1 MADASEQGLVQII
14 PLEGNYATINLT
26 GGGLP
31 YKGTTFP
38 REQRGK
44 TTYYPGNPVATQTV
58 TGPTRPPTTMTG
70 RWMDFDLGEGGARAL
85 DLQIGILCDKGVPV
99 EVRWGGRAL
108 TNGEDPAIVQRGR
121 IAKYEPKYNRAQDIE
136 WSITFEWRGDTLQT
150 KPPTFSASIVKQ
162 DSFIELS
169 EQLEETQESTQSWI
183 DIAWSG
189 ISTGT
194 NEMLAV
200 SDALDE
206 VQNALFDATNVVNGA
221 SDMLQTAAE
230 LPSAIA
236 DRVRGMCNLVV
247 MACAN
252 GRAALQSAC
261 GLFAGVLS
269 TQQGGPVDETAA
281 RDFRTQAARA
291 EIARYPTD
299 DPLSR
304 LDGKTTEFDLVHQW
318 DKMAAQAAQT
328 DASIAAKQVPDIIAI
343 VRPPAGSDLRDV
355 SMVYYGN
362 PDLWVLIAD
371 FNDLASSEIPAT
383 PVGPSE
389 LGAPPIYVPAQASYQ
404 TVLEE
409 VWGNSPTAGA
419 ST

>member
-1 MADASEQGLVQII
+1 MADASEQGLVEII
-14 PLEGNYATINLT
+14 PLEGNYAPIKLT
-26 GGGLP
+26 GGALP
-31 YKGTTFP
+31 YKGTTFA

-44 TTYYPGNPVATQTV
+44 TTYYTGNPVATQTV

-121 IAKYEPKYNRAQDIE
+121 ISKYEPKYNRAQDIE
-136 WSITFEWRGDTLQT
+136 WSITFEWRGDALQT

-162 DSFIELS
+162 DSFTELS
-169 EQLEETQESTQSWI
+169 EVLEETQEATQSWI

-189 ISTGT
+189 IATGT

-206 VQNALFDATNVVNGA
+206 VQNAIFDATNVVNGA

-252 GRAALQSAC
+252 GRAALGSAC

-269 TQQGGPVDETAA
+269 TQQGGPVDESAA
-281 RDFRTQAARA
+281 KDFRIQAERA
-291 EIARYPTD
+291 QLARYPTD

-304 LDGKTTEFDLVHQW
+304 LDGQTTQFDLVHQW
-318 DKMAAQAAQT
+318 DQMAAQAAQT

-355 SMVYYGN
+355 AAKYYGN
-362 PDLWVLIAD
+362 PDPWILIAD
-371 FNDLASSEIPAT
+371 FNDLDSSEVPAT
-383 PVGPSE
+383 SSGPSD

-404 TVLEE
+404 TVLQEA
-409 VWGNSPTAGA
+409 WGNSPTTGA
-419 ST
+419 NS